1 MLARWHV
8 NINQLHCKPSHEDE
22 EGKNSENTADG
33 CVVRRVVLIGETD
46 WLAEPVEFTE
56 ELLVL
61 LFRHYQILI
70 NYYKIN

>member
-1 MLARWHV
+1 MLAWWHV
-8 NINQLHCKPSHEDE
+8 DINQLHTEPSHEDE
-22 EGKNSENTADG
+22 EGQDGENTADR
-33 CVVRRVVLIGETD
+33 CVVRRVVLISETD
-46 WLAEPVEFTE
+46 WLAEPVELPE